1 MDYKKII
8 GYTLCLL
15 MAFCLSWKDETEGIP
30 TGMLY
35 LNVEE
40 DASLQTRATSE
51 VTYESL
57 RVAIIKGEEDTL
69 KVYND
74 YLEEV
79 KGERLILPIGTY
91 TVAVTSNHDGT
102 VNCNLT

>member
-1 MDYKKII
+1 MDYKRII
-8 GYTLCLL
+8 GYILCLL
-15 MAFCLSWKDETEGIP
+15 MTFCLSCKDDTEGLP

-40 DASLQTRATSE
+40 DASLQTRATSA

-79 KGERLILPIGTY
+79 KGRNIYG
-91 TVAVTSNHDGT
+91 
-102 VNCNLT
+102 CR